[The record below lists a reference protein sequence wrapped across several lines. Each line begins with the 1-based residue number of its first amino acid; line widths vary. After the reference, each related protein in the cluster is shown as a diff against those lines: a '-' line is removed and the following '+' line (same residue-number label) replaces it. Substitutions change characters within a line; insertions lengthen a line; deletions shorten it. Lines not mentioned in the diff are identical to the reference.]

1 MTQATRASE
10 DGKEGECKDIDAP
23 QRGALGLGGVAF
35 VAPAWKEPPSCEEGT
50 FSAVGHF
57 AIWQRH
63 INSSSRFAQYQLHNA
78 FDSWVHESGLM
89 STIHHALVVDCPQA
103 FALGRHRLQRLTYE
117 QVVEITCVIASSYT
131 CQCMSACM

>member
-23 QRGALGLGGVAF
+23 QRGAWGLGGVAF

-50 FSAVGHF
+50 TSAVGHF
-57 AIWQRH
+57 TIWQSH
-63 INSSSRFAQYQLHNA
+63 INSTSRFGNISYTMRLIAGCLN
-78 FDSWVHESGLM
+78 SGLI
-89 STIHHALVVDCPQA
+89 STIHHALVVDCPHA
-103 FALGRHRLQRLTYE
+103 VALGRHRLQRLTYAKN
-117 QVVEITCVIASSYT
+117 VEITCVIVFSCT